1 MKIISTIVTV
11 LLATSYF
18 ALSDP
23 PTVGETD
30 KDVIAVVLGKKITV
44 AEKNK
49 LRGIILG
56 TLLERFAVEN
66 KIEPTQEELD
76 AFVLKN
82 EELEKQHHVKW
93 EADRKGLTEELKS
106 ASLPDEER
114 KEKAARL
121 VAIES
126 ILHREQEVKN
136 PTPEMEEQIRL
147 GARELAGRFVQSWKI
162 NKALYEKYGGRVI
175 FQQAGAEPLD
185 AYRDFLKE
193 QERKGRFQIL
203 DENDEDGFWQYF
215 TNEAMHRFYNDE
227 EGAKFMNTP
236 WWMSDKTQQE

>member
-1 MKIISTIVTV
+1 MKIIIKVATLI
-11 LLATSYF
+11 LAASCF
-18 ALSDP
+18 AQTDRPAAS
-23 PTVGETD
+23 ETD
-30 KDVIAVVLGKKITV
+30 TTVIAVVLGKKITV
-44 AEKNK
+44 AEKTE
-49 LRGIILG
+49 LHRIILG

-82 EELEKQHHVKW
+82 EELQKQHHVRW
-93 EADRKGLTEELKS
+93 EADRKGLIEELKS

-114 KEKAARL
+114 KEKTARL
-121 VAIES
+121 VTIES

-147 GARELAGRFVQSWKI
+147 GVREVAGRFVQSWKI

-193 QERKGRFQIL
+193 LEKRGAFQIL
-203 DENDEDGFWQYF
+203 DKNHEDVFWQYF
-215 TNEAMHRFYNDE
+215 TNDAMHRFYKNED
-227 EGAKFMNTP
+227 GAKFMKTP
-236 WWMSDKTQQE
+236 WWISDAS